1 MKHSKSI
8 RSPGK
13 TVASIILWILLIV
26 FVSPFVIVVINS
38 LKSNAEIM
46 SNPLKITSNPTF
58 DNYVTAFNTMN
69 YPSAL
74 LNTILISVVSVVLI
88 IITSAMTAYFVA
100 RSHTK
105 TGKVIFY
112 FLVASMMIP
121 FQAVMIPLVTI
132 YGNLGLLN
140 SRLTLI
146 YLYVGFGCGMG
157 MFIFHGFINSSI
169 PLSLEEAAMIDGA
182 GLLQTFFWIVFP
194 LLKPVIATLAVL
206 DVLWIWND
214 YLLPSLVLTLP
225 WQQTLPLSTY
235 AFSGQ
240 MSVNFGPL
248 IAALILTIVPV
259 LIIYLFLQKYIVK
272 GIVAGAVKS

>member
-169 PLSLEEAAMIDGA
+169 PLSLNETEIHDRRPATDFLLDCFSAFETCNSNACGTGCAVDLERLPASFA
-182 GLLQTFFWIVFP
+182 GLN
-194 LLKPVIATLAVL
+194 AAVAADASSFHICIL
-206 DVLWIWND
+206 RPDVR
-214 YLLPSLVLTLP
+214 
-225 WQQTLPLSTY
+225 
-235 AFSGQ
+235 
-240 MSVNFGPL
+240 
-248 IAALILTIVPV
+248 
-259 LIIYLFLQKYIVK
+259 
-272 GIVAGAVKS
+272 